1 MKANPK
7 IKADPKADAAP
18 VAASG
23 KGKLFIMIG
32 AAVLVLALG
41 GGAGWYF
48 MHKGADDSAPAEPA
62 KKEHTSSKKAK
73 KSEAKPEYI
82 AVEPFT
88 VNLQP
93 EHGDQ
98 YLQVAFTL
106 QVDSPEQVE
115 LIKANM
121 AKVRSRVLLLLSG
134 KKASEISTAGRTPSP
149 GVDSSSSASER
160 SRKPKSSS
168 TCSRRDSRMGRND
181 PTRLRPRSAIA
192 AAAPAPSPS
201 PK

>member
-7 IKADPKADAAP
+7 IKADPKADVAPPAAG
-18 VAASG
+18 G

-48 MHKGADDSAPAEPA
+48 MHKGADESAAAEPA
-62 KKEHTSSKKAK
+62 KKEHGSTKNTKKK
-73 KSEAKPEYI
+73 GDAKPEYI

-106 QVDSPEQVE
+106 QVNSPEQVE

-134 KKASEISTAGRTPSP
+134 KKASEISTVEGKQQLAG
-149 GVDSSSSASER
+149 EI
-160 SRKPKSSS
+160 
-168 TCSRRDSRMGRND
+168 
-181 PTRLRPRSAIA
+181 LA
-192 AAAPAPSPS
+192 AVNAPFEENGDAQEVSDVLFTS
-201 PK
+201 FIIQ